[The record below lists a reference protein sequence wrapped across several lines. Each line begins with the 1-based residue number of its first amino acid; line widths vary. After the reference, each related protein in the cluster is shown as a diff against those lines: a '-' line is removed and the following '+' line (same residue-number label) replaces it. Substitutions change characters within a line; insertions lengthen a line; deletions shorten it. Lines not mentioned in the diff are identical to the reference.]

1 VLITGDKTL
10 SYEQNLIG
18 RRLAIVALSAVE
30 WRIIKDYLQ
39 RITAAIDSA
48 GPGSFQVV
56 DCGTFSRKT
65 ISRE

>member
-1 VLITGDKTL
+1 
-10 SYEQNLIG
+10 
-18 RRLAIVALSAVE
+18 VALSTVE
-30 WRIIKDYLQ
+30 WPIIKDYLQ

-56 DCGTFSRKT
+56 DCGTFSRKK